1 MLYLSLGSNLGD
13 KTRNLSRALELIG
26 QRVGKVVAYSGVF
39 ETEPWGF
46 SSPNTFFNAAVA
58 VETTLAPL
66 RALAATQ
73 EIEREMGRT
82 HKSVDGHYA
91 DRIIDIDLLLY
102 DGQYSAPFESPA
114 LTLPHP
120 HLHERRFVLEPL
132 FEIAPVLVHPVLGE
146 SILELLDELNQGAI
160 SFAEEP
166 SDEILQAVNHLL
178 PQLSRRARPL
188 TPETLDRLVANTATR
203 LALLRDEQGHI
214 SGMAT
219 LCLCTSPT
227 GCKAWVED
235 VVVDETCRRRGYAR
249 QLLHFLCK
257 EARRRGAKSL
267 NLTSRP
273 EREAANHLYRTLGFE
288 QRDTNVYCMSL

>member
-1 MLYLSLGSNLGD
+1 MLYLSIGTNLGD
-13 KTRNLSRALELIG
+13 KNHNLSRALELIG

-58 VETTLAPL
+58 VKTTLAPL
-66 RALAATQ
+66 HALAATQ

-82 HKSVDGHYA
+82 HKSVDGHYT

-102 DGQYSAPFESPA
+102 DGECSAPFESPT

-132 FEIAPVLVHPVLGE
+132 FEIAPALVHPVLGKT
-146 SILELLDELNQGAI
+146 IFDLLDEMNQGTI

-166 SDEILQAVNHLL
+166 SDEILQALNRLL
-178 PQLSRRARPL
+178 PQLSLRARPL
-188 TPETLDRLVANTATR
+188 TPETLGRLVTNPATR

-235 VVVDETCRRRGYAR
+235 VVVDETCRRRGYAC
-249 QLLHFLCK
+249 QLLLFLRN
-257 EARRRGAKSL
+257 EAKLRGAKSL

-273 EREAANHLYRTLGFE
+273 EREAANLLYWKLGFE
-288 QRDTNVYCMSL
+288 QRDTNVYRMSL

>member
-1 MLYLSLGSNLGD
+1 MLYLSIGTNLGD
-13 KTRNLSRALELIG
+13 KNHNLSRALELIG

-58 VETTLAPL
+58 VKTTLAPL
-66 RALAATQ
+66 EALAATQ

-82 HKSVDGHYA
+82 HKSVDGHYT

-102 DGQYSAPFESPA
+102 DGECSAPFESPT

-132 FEIAPVLVHPVLGE
+132 FEIAPALVHPVLGKTI
-146 SILELLDELNQGAI
+146 SDLLGQLNQGAI

-166 SDEILQAVNHLL
+166 SDEILQALNRLL
-178 PQLSRRARPL
+178 PQLSRCARPL
-188 TPETLDRLVANTATR
+188 TPETLGRLVTNPATR
-203 LALLRDEQGHI
+203 LALLRDEQSHI

-235 VVVDETCRRRGYAR
+235 VVVDETCRRRGYAC
-249 QLLHFLCK
+249 QLLLFLRN
-257 EARRRGAKSL
+257 EAKLRGAKSL

-273 EREAANHLYRTLGFE
+273 EREAANLLYWKLGFE
-288 QRDTNVYCMSL
+288 QRDTNVYRMSL